1 MCVRNALKKDE
12 VQSELAFVQLREEEG
27 KRVCVQWLVWAD
39 AANDDAE
46 ECEECREC
54 RGRG

>member
-1 MCVRNALKKDE
+1 MCVRIALKKDE